1 MAAGCFIF
9 RCDMLTKTVK
19 GTYKCAI
26 CHTEYSNVRQLS
38 LNISCGHKMTTQ
50 EYYDRFCK
58 EPGEGECKV
67 CGKPTKFRSLGEG
80 YKETCSHKCGS
91 ILLKNDPAKMAA
103 KKAKT
108 EATCMAKY
116 GVSNGGGSQAALEKA
131 QKTNMERRGVR
142 WNMQSK
148 KVVEKSKSTCMEKYG
163 TTTFVH
169 SEEGAAKVIA
179 TVRERFGRDNF
190 FSGQEGNEA
199 AKAGMLAKHGA
210 NNPMR
215 VPEILS
221 AHMAADKENNGGK
234 FFVQTDK
241 FKKKSKETQFS
252 MYGTWYSA
260 SPEGRAKYR
269 EIMLDKVGVP
279 EYFQSDEFKEKSKE
293 TMLATRGVE
302 NISQTAE
309 WKDKV
314 AATSIEKYGVQHFT
328 QSAEVKSK
336 AVSTNMDRY
345 GVKNF
350 AQTLAWF
357 DKFTETSMERWGVPH
372 PAQSKEVQE
381 KKDAT
386 MMERYGVKHYLQ
398 SDAYR
403 DSILDRYIKLLEN
416 YQCSLIE
423 RPTRESVT
431 YRCERCGNESTEQ
444 IQLVKDRVLHGVT
457 PCTHCHPKNAPVSL
471 EENEVKAYVE
481 SLGMKVDHYD
491 RDFLGV
497 YGADI
502 VVESAKTII
511 EYDGIY
517 WHSELYKDSRYHLE
531 KKLRAQ
537 DKGYRLV
544 HIFSDEWVYN
554 RPIVESRLR
563 YLFGCAGM
571 ERVNTRDCQVREVS
585 APVYR
590 DFLNQHH
597 LQGAVNSKWAYG
609 LFHSDKLVSLM
620 TFGMSRFEDDTVEL
634 LRFCSD
640 RDCVIPGAA
649 GKLFKHFVDSHPE
662 IAGMVSYADMR
673 WSTGDAFY
681 TKLGFELESMS
692 EPGYFIVDGDM
703 RRNRMNYQKHKIAG
717 PGDEGKTEHE
727 ITLERGL
734 YRIYDC
740 GQLKYRW
747 HRP

>member
-19 GTYKCAI
+19 GTYKCAF

-116 GVSNGGGSQAALEKA
+116 GVSNGGGSRAALEKA

-148 KVVEKSKSTCMEKYG
+148 KVVEKSKATCMEKYG

-169 SEEGAAKVIA
+169 SKEGTAKVIA

-221 AHMAADKENNGGK
+221 AHMAADKEKNGGK

-279 EYFQSDEFKEKSKE
+279 EYFQSDEFKRKTKE
-293 TMLATRGVE
+293 TMQATRGVD
-302 NISQTAE
+302 NISQTTE
-309 WKDKV
+309 WKEKV
-314 AATSIEKYGVQHFT
+314 AATSMEKYGAPHYTQSQAYKAPAIEKYNELIAPYHCKVVTMHT
-328 QSAEVKSK
+328 K
-336 AVSTNMDRY
+336 DRIQFHCEEC
-345 GVKNF
+345 GN
-350 AQTLAWF
+350 
-357 DKFTETSMERWGVPH
+357 
-372 PAQSKEVQE
+372 
-381 KKDAT
+381 
-386 MMERYGVKHYLQ
+386 
-398 SDAYR
+398 
-403 DSILDRYIKLLEN
+403 DSIEQYQLLEWRIAH
-416 YQCSLIE
+416 CM
-423 RPTRESVT
+423 
-431 YRCERCGNESTEQ
+431 
-444 IQLVKDRVLHGVT
+444 T
-457 PCTHCHPKNAPVSL
+457 PCTHCHPKNSPVSL
-471 EENEVKAYVE
+471 EEAEVRSFVE
-481 SLGMKVDHYD
+481 ALGMKVDHYD
-491 RDFLGV
+491 RDFLGT

-502 VVESAKTII
+502 VVESAKTIV

-531 KKLRAQ
+531 KKLLAQ
-537 DKGYRLV
+537 EKGYRLV
-544 HIFSDEWVYN
+544 HIFSDEWVY
-554 RPIVESRLR
+554 RRSIVESRLR
-563 YLFGCAGM
+563 YLFGCSGL
-571 ERVNTRDCQVREVS
+571 ERVNARDCEVREVMP
-585 APVYR
+585 ADYR
-590 DFLNQHH
+590 KFLEENHI
-597 LQGAVNSKWAYG
+597 QGPVNSRWALG
-609 LFHSDKLVSLM
+609 LYLGERLVSLM
-620 TFGMSRFEDDTVEL
+620 TFGPSRFEDNVVEL
-634 LRFCSD
+634 LRFCSE
-640 RDCVIPGAA
+640 RSLTVPGAA
-649 GKLFKHFVDSHPE
+649 GKLFRHFVNVHPE
-662 IAGMVSYADMR
+662 VTTMTSYADMR

-681 TKLGFELESMS
+681 TKLGFGLESMS
-692 EPGYFIVDGDM
+692 EPGYFIVDGDV
-703 RRNRMNYQKHKIAG
+703 RRNRMNYQRHKLAG

-734 YRIYDC
+734 FRIYDC
-740 GQLKYRW
+740 GQYKYRW
-747 HRP
+747 NRS